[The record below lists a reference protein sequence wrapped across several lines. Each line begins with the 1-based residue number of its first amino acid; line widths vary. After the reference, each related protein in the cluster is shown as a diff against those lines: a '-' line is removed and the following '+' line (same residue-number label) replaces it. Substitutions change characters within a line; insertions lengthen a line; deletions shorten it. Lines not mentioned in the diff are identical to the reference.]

1 MLATI
6 LKDEG
11 GLATGLFKGYSAAFY
26 GAMVAGGIYF
36 TTYKLFKEWTRSLL
50 FKHQKDAGE
59 LSPYRQALMIS
70 ISSMLAETVSLG
82 VYFPFEVLKLRYI
95 TKNTLET

>member
-1 MLATI
+1 MLGTI

-11 GLATGLFKGYSAAFY
+11 GVVSGLFKGYSAAFY

-36 TTYKLFKEWTRSLL
+36 TAYKAFKEWTRSLL
-50 FKHQKDAGE
+50 FKSQKDGRE
-59 LSPYRQALMIS
+59 LSPGRQALMFS
-70 ISSMLAETVSLG
+70 FASMLAEISSLV

-95 TKNTLET
+95 TKNTLEA